1 MTYFYEPRRDYRDS
15 DWDIEPR
22 HPLPMHAPV
31 FRVMYIKE
39 EGFWLT
45 WVADFHKEEDANA
58 FCELKNKEV

>member
-15 DWDIEPR
+15 DGDIESR
-22 HPLPMHAPV
+22 HPLPMHDPEYWSV
-31 FRVMYIKE
+31 YIKE

-58 FCELKNKEV
+58 FCEMKNKEE